1 MKGSYLLPDG
11 SSPALP
17 LTPVSLPCSSLAHRP
32 PDSAERSRVF
42 LDIQSLHRDPD
53 HILCQS
59 CLSLGLCLTPSMW
72 HLVVLLGRASF
83 CFMVLMNSVT
93 LGKGLGFSGLCSMRG
108 WVQCFR
114 DPGVVWLTCRSP
126 IPLITRGWC
135 ILRSERIRSAD
146 LMVEPAH

>member
-1 MKGSYLLPDG
+1 MV
-11 SSPALP
+11 LP
-17 LTPVSLPCSSLAHRP
+17 LHCLQPQSPCPASLAHRP
-32 PDSAERSRVF
+32 PDSAERPQVF

-59 CLSLGLCLTPSMW
+59 CLSRGLGLTPSMW

-83 CFMVLMNSVT
+83 RFMVLMNSVT
-93 LGKGLGFSGLCSMRG
+93 LGKGLRFSGLCSMRDR
-108 WVQCFR
+108 VQCFR
-114 DPGVVWLTCRSP
+114 DPGVAWLTCRSP

-146 LMVEPAH
+146 VTVEPAH